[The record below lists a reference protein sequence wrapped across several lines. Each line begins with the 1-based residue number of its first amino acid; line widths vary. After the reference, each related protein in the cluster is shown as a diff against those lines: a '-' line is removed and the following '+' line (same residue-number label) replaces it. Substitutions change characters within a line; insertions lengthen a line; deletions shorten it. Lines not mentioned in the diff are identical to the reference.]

1 MITGWKPGGKHP
13 WRRKSNCLQKV
24 QMPLIYPPPPIS
36 TAIMFDFLLPAH
48 VKKGKLLLQG
58 VKKFAHQNRDL
69 MTEAQWTALGRAKD
83 EYAAVLETRD
93 KAKLEEEEKALIRAC
108 EKAVPTYKSDSI
120 KENVEVIIV
129 AIIVA
134 LGIRSYIVQPFKIP
148 TASMQPT
155 LNGIMGKA
163 MPTSEPTPNILT
175 QAWEFA
181 WRGSNYTELKA
192 PESSGPLAITSIAQ
206 QSFAVLASRTV
217 VTFSDGSSTWCYAP
231 ARQLIYDLWLGE
243 SRAGLPSQIPS
254 TESFVLPAQCP
265 VRPGAVLAR
274 GRIDTGDQVLVD
286 KVSYHFRQPRRGEV
300 FVFSTRGI
308 SGIDLPPGTDSQHY
322 IKRLVGL
329 PHDTLEFD
337 VPRLLINGAEP
348 TEFGIQRAV
357 ASEGNPEHS
366 PTVNKYHGYT
376 YVPPG
381 QRRVSFNF
389 DTEIGEREG
398 RATMIYKLKG
408 KQYMACGDN
417 SGNSS
422 DSRYWG
428 AVPQENLVGPAL
440 MVYWPFSPH
449 AGFIK

>member
-1 MITGWKPGGKHP
+1 
-13 WRRKSNCLQKV
+13 
-24 QMPLIYPPPPIS
+24 
-36 TAIMFDFLLPAH
+36 MFDFLLPAH

-93 KAKLEEEEKALIRAC
+93 KAKLEEEEKALIRVC

-192 PESSGPLAITSIAQ
+192 PESSGPLTITSIAQ

-231 ARQLIYDLWLGE
+231 ARQLIYDLWLPENGAPP
-243 SRAGLPSQIPS
+243 RVQLQS
-254 TESFVLPAQCP
+254 TDSFTVPCNHP

-286 KVSYHFRQPRRGEV
+286 KVSYHFRQPKRGEV
-300 FVFSTRGI
+300 FVFSTSHIQGI
-308 SGIDLPPGTDSQHY
+308 QVPAGTDSQHY
-322 IKRLVGL
+322 IKRLVGT
-329 PHDTLEFD
+329 PNDVLEL
-337 VPRLLINGAEP
+337 VPPNLMINGAP
-348 TEFGIQRAV
+348 PVEFGMQRVIA
-357 ASEGNPEHS
+357 AEGNPTFN
-366 PTVNKYHGYT
+366 PKINQYHGYT
-376 YVPPG
+376 YPGSRAGRSEIDSEDIEKDG
-381 QRRVSFNF
+381 QRGIVYRLH
-389 DTEIGEREG
+389 DKE
-398 RATMIYKLKG
+398 
-408 KQYMACGDN
+408 YMACGDN

-428 AVPQENLVGPAL
+428 KVPQENLIGPAL

>member
-1 MITGWKPGGKHP
+1 MITPGNSPGKLP
-13 WRRKSNCLQKV
+13 WAGKSNCLQKV
-24 QMPLIYPPPPIS
+24 QLPLIYPPSPIP

-69 MTEAQWTALGRAKD
+69 MTGEQLAALARAKD

-93 KAKLEEEEKALIRAC
+93 KAKLEEEEKALIRSC

-155 LNGIMGKA
+155 LNGIMGQA
-163 MPTSEPTPNILT
+163 MPTSEPTPNILK
-175 QAWEFA
+175 QVWEFA

-192 PESSGPLAITSIAQ
+192 PESSGPLAITNIAQ

-217 VTFSDGSSTWCYAP
+217 VTFNDGSTTWCYAP
-231 ARQLIYDLWLGE
+231 ARQLLDDLWLRQENGE
-243 SRAGLPSQIPS
+243 PPRINLPQ
-254 TESFVLPAQCP
+254 TDSFTISCNHP
-265 VRPGAVLAR
+265 VRSGAVLAR

-286 KVSYHFRQPRRGEV
+286 KVSYHFRQPKRGEV
-300 FVFSTRGI
+300 FVFSTRNIVGI
-308 SGIDLPPGTDSQHY
+308 RVPEGTDSQHY
-322 IKRLVGL
+322 IKRLVGTPNDVLELL
-329 PHDTLEFD
+329 P
-337 VPRLLINGAEP
+337 PNLLINGAP
-348 TEFGIQRAV
+348 PVEFGMQRVIA
-357 ASEGNPEHS
+357 AEGNPTYN
-366 PTVNKYHGYT
+366 PKINLYHGYT
-376 YVPPG
+376 YPGVRAGRTEIDSEDIEKDG
-381 QRRVSFNF
+381 QRGLVYRLH
-389 DTEIGEREG
+389 DKE
-398 RATMIYKLKG
+398 
-408 KQYMACGDN
+408 YMACGDN

-428 AVPQENLVGPAL
+428 KVPQENLIGPAL